1 MTSAVPRLCC
11 DAAGVYFEPNP
22 IPAQVAEAPVTQPAI
37 EFLHPAQLLLLTPA
51 QMGAAD
57 AYAVEHGTL
66 GMTLMD
72 NAGRAVADAIVARWA
87 PCPVAVLCGPGN
99 NGGDGFVVARLL
111 AEAGWPV
118 RVALLGARENL
129 TGDAAHHAALW
140 DDAAV
145 ALTPTCLDG
154 AELVVDALFGAGLN
168 RPVGGA
174 AAEVLAAVKVPV
186 VAVDVPSGVDG
197 DTGRVRGRAIPAALT
212 VTFFR
217 KKPGHLLLPGR
228 DLCGEVVVAEIG
240 IPAAAAL
247 AVGART
253 WRNAPGL
260 WRLPRLEAQS
270 HKYTRGHVLAVGGPM
285 TGATRLAVRAA
296 RRAGAGLASVYCA
309 PADAALYAADAPG
322 VIVLSGEGGEDA
334 GFLAALDD
342 PRRNAVVIGPG
353 HGEPSLLRR
362 RVDAVL
368 ALGRAC
374 VLDADVF
381 GAFAEAPSR
390 LFDAVQ
396 GPAILTP
403 HTGEFARL
411 FPDLDAKADRLGAA
425 RAAAARARAVVV
437 LKGSDTVIAAP
448 DGRAAINANAPP
460 WLATGGAGDVLAG
473 FAAGLL
479 AQGMAAFEAACAAV
493 WLHGAAAQSFG
504 PGLIA
509 EDLPEALPKVLAALA
524 VKAR

>member
-1 MTSAVPRLCC
+1 MT
-11 DAAGVYFEPNP
+11 E
-22 IPAQVAEAPVTQPAI
+22 PAI
-37 EFLHPAQLLLLTPA
+37 AFVHPAQLLLLTPA

-57 AYAVEHGTL
+57 SYAAAAGTP
-66 GMTLMD
+66 GTVLMD
-72 NAGRAVADAIVARWA
+72 NAGRAVAEAILARWA

-99 NGGDGFVVARLL
+99 NGGDGFVVARVL

-118 RVALLGARENL
+118 RVALLGVREDL
-129 TGDAAHHAALW
+129 GGDAAHHAALW
-140 DDAAV
+140 DDPV
-145 ALTPTCLDG
+145 AELAPACLDG

-168 RPVGGA
+168 RPVGGV

-197 DTGRVRGRAIPAALT
+197 DTGQVRGVAVAAALT

-217 KKPGHLLLPGR
+217 RKPGHLLLPGR
-228 DLCGEVVVAEIG
+228 DLCGETLVADIG

-270 HKYTRGHVLAVGGPM
+270 HKYTRGHVLAVGGAM

-309 PADAALYAADAPG
+309 PADRALYAADAPG
-322 VIVLSGEGGEDA
+322 AIVLSGEGGEDA

-342 PRRNAVVIGPG
+342 PRRNAVLIGPG
-353 HGEPSLLRR
+353 HGEAALLRR
-362 RVDAVL
+362 RVAVIL
-368 ALGRAC
+368 GLGRAC

-381 GAFAEAPSR
+381 GAFSEAPAR
-390 LFDAVQ
+390 LFDAVR
-396 GPAILTP
+396 GPVVLTP
-403 HTGEFARL
+403 HAGEFARL

-493 WLHGAAAQSFG
+493 WLHGAAATAFG

-509 EDLPEALPKVLAALA
+509 EDLPETLPRVLAALSA
-524 VKAR
+524 KAR

>member
-1 MTSAVPRLCC
+1 MS
-11 DAAGVYFEPNP
+11 EP
-22 IPAQVAEAPVTQPAI
+22 AHA
-37 EFLHPAQLLLLTPA
+37 FLHPAQLLLLTPE

-57 AYAVEHGTL
+57 AYAVAHGTP
-66 GMTLMD
+66 GVTLMA
-72 NAGRAVADAIVARWA
+72 NAGNAVAEAIAARWA

-99 NGGDGFVVARLL
+99 NGGDGFVVARAL

-118 RVALLGARENL
+118 RVALLGKRESL

-140 DDAAV
+140 DD
-145 ALTPTCLDG
+145 PTIELAPACLDG

-168 RPVGGA
+168 RAVGGV
-174 AAEVLAAVKVPV
+174 AAEALVAVRAPV
-186 VAVDVPSGVDG
+186 VAVDMPSGVDG
-197 DTGRVRGRAIPAALT
+197 DTGQVRGTAIPAALT

-240 IPAAAAL
+240 IPGAAAL

-253 WRNAPGL
+253 WCNAPGL
-260 WRLPRLEAQS
+260 WRLPRLEAAS

-296 RRAGAGLASVYCA
+296 RRIGAGLASVYCA
-309 PADAALYAADAPG
+309 PADAALYADDAPG
-322 VIVLSGEGGEDA
+322 VIVSSGEGGEDA
-334 GFLAALDD
+334 GFLAALED
-342 PRRNAVVIGPG
+342 PRRNAVLIGPG
-353 HGEPSLLRR
+353 HGDAALLRR
-362 RVDAVL
+362 RVDAIL

-390 LFDAVQ
+390 LFDAVH
-396 GPAILTP
+396 GAAILTP
-403 HTGEFARL
+403 HTGEFSRL

-493 WLHGAAAQSFG
+493 WVHGAAAGAFG

-509 EDLPEALPKVLAALA
+509 EDLPDILPRILGALAAK
-524 VKAR
+524 VR